1 MLYTSLA
8 ADNELMT
15 MSTRG
20 EQLLPVVT
28 MGVALLNGVVDGRR
42 GGGNNSSTTAN
53 PTMMQLDMKRASRF
67 R

>member
-42 GGGNNSSTTAN
+42 GGGQQ
-53 PTMMQLDMKRASRF
+53 QLDHS
-67 R
+67 

>member
-42 GGGNNSSTTAN
+42 GGATTAR
-53 PTMMQLDMKRASRF
+53 PQLTPP
-67 R
+67 